1 MAKDKKITIKPF
13 LNERVAPLT
22 LPIEGDGFHSEAQF
36 LPLYYQII
44 FDRKNTH
51 LAASTVFGGSNKPY
65 LFSSLEYGSR
75 EYHTQKTSTE
85 IIRRDSHLIELII
98 RYETQKSGSFELK
111 GLKGFFQLY
120 ERNFFE
126 VINESMKDFMLY
138 VINNQGHTKFAR
150 LFNFNDKLLSFYFIF
165 TTFQKLFNVFEV
177 FSTEQILHIQ
187 NLKACFEMYQ
197 HELGGSYLGSSNH
210 TDNVLGAIEEK
221 QQYSVIQ
228 WLCGE
233 MEQEF
238 KHLIHINGQVKTQD
252 QLRNSIQWL
261 LDEWYLPCKSSDFI
275 EIL

>member
-65 LFSSLEYGSR
+65 LFYSLEYGSK

-98 RYETQKSGSFELK
+98 RYETQKTGSFELK

-126 VINESMKDFMLY
+126 VVNESMKSFMLH
-138 VINNQGHTKFAR
+138 VINNQEYTKYAR

-177 FSTEQILHIQ
+177 FSTDQILHIQ
-187 NLKACFEMYQ
+187 NLKTCLEMYQ
-197 HELGGSYLGSSNH
+197 LAIGGSYLGSSNH
-210 TDNVLGAIEEK
+210 ADNVLGAIEEK
-221 QQYSVIQ
+221 HQYSVIQ
-228 WLCGE
+228 WLWGE
-233 MEQEF
+233 MDQEF
-238 KHLIHINGQVKTQD
+238 NQLIQVNGHNKTQD
-252 QLRNSIQWL
+252 QIKNSIQWL
-261 LDEWYLPCKSSDFI
+261 LDEWYIPSNSPEI
-275 EIL
+275 TEIL